1 MAPKRRKST
10 SVPGLRWRGSVA
22 YWDREHHRF
31 PEPKRRIVRSLR
43 TRNGE
48 QAAVR
53 AGALNALME
62 RGDWSVLKRFA
73 EGGVDIET
81 IVSAVRDGEWKRL
94 RQVNT
99 DGIALGAAADAY
111 LAHVEARGESK
122 RTVRNYTS
130 IVKRAV
136 RHFRASTPMH
146 TIVTAD
152 AQRYLD
158 AAERSART
166 KLSMKV
172 ALGALW
178 KHVMAAESE
187 AAEAA
192 NALPTIAVN
201 PWRGAKLAKLRRT
214 RFAYLRPEEARDLL
228 AHEAVRGTRADAF
241 LAVAL
246 YAGLRLQEIT
256 HLRTDLD
263 VVLGEDA
270 ASSWIVVQSR
280 EGEHGWRPKT
290 ERGERKLRTIPALY
304 ERLVRH
310 RRDFSGERYFFRP
323 ERDDVPPHPSTV
335 TTWVQTAFRAAGIRY
350 GRSGE
355 ALTLHSLRH
364 TYATWQ
370 VAAGIPIPTVARR
383 LGDTAAMVLQV
394 YAHAMP
400 EQDEQ
405 ADAVLQL
412 AAEVGA

>member
-1 MAPKRRKST
+1 
-10 SVPGLRWRGSVA
+10 VA

-31 PEPKRRIVRSLR
+31 PEPQCRIVRSLR
-43 TRNGE
+43 TRNSE

-53 AGALNALME
+53 AGALNTLME
-62 RGDWSVLKRFA
+62 RGDWPVLKRFA
-73 EGGVDIET
+73 EGLVDIET
-81 IVSAVRDGEWKRL
+81 IVAAVRDGEWKRL
-94 RQVNT
+94 RQVNA
-99 DGIALGAAADAY
+99 DGVALGAAADAY

-130 IVKRAV
+130 IIRRGV
-136 RHFRASTPMH
+136 RHYGATTAMHAVST
-146 TIVTAD
+146 TE
-152 AQRYLD
+152 AQAYLD
-158 AAERSART
+158 GAERSPRT
-166 KLSMKV
+166 KLAVKV
-172 ALGALW
+172 AMGALW
-178 KHVMAAESE
+178 KYAMEAEAE

-201 PWRGAKLAKLRRT
+201 PWRRTKLAKLRRT
-214 RFAYLRPEEARDLL
+214 RFSFLNQAEARALL
-228 AHEAVRGTRADAF
+228 AHEAVRETRVDAF

-256 HLRTDLD
+256 HLRTDID
-263 VVLGEDA
+263 VVLTDKP
-270 ASSWIVVQSR
+270 STSWIVVQSR
-280 EGEHGWRPKT
+280 EGEHKWQPKT

-310 RRDFSGERYFFRP
+310 RRDYAGERYFFRP

-355 ALTLHSLRH
+355 ALTLHSMRH

-383 LGDTAAMVLQV
+383 LGDTAAMVLEV
-394 YAHAMP
+394 YSHAMP

-405 ADAVLQL
+405 ADDVLQA
-412 AAEVGA
+412 AAEGGK